1 MKRFAIPGDGVLSDG
16 VRTVLVLGEWALE
29 LAGDAARR
37 LARAQGRATAQAVA
51 APRFHSGETAP

>member
-37 LARAQGRATAQAVA
+37 VAGGPGRASARATAPRMPAGEP
-51 APRFHSGETAP
+51 AP

>member
-1 MKRFAIPGDGVLSDG
+1 MKRFTIPGDGVLSDG

-37 LARAQGRATAQAVA
+37 LARAQGRSVRGATAARLPA
-51 APRFHSGETAP
+51 GEPAP